1 MSKLSLFPDYILSNW
16 PNTEKKISL
25 QLPILKAKT
34 REQKIHFLHICADKS
49 SFFDSYESFN

>member
-34 REQKIHFLHICADKS
+34 REQKIHFLYICADKS
-49 SFFDSYESFN
+49 SFR